1 MGASGNLSTISLE
14 KYKWEDIKEQ
24 MLNELLEFCP
34 NYSDP
39 TNEFEEY
46 YFKVYEM
53 KSLSDFIWAFNTKI
67 VDYCP
72 DENGIYINDKFYNNF
87 GCESMPQ
94 IIDNFLVLYDTDQQM
109 SYQNLPTDCLRKMIS
124 YSDEIWT

>member
-1 MGASGNLSTISLE
+1 MGASGNLSIISLE
-14 KYKWEDIKEQ
+14 KYKWEDIKEE
-24 MLNELLEFCP
+24 MLYKLLEFCP

-39 TNEFEEY
+39 NNECEEY
-46 YFKVYEM
+46 YFKVAKM
-53 KSLSDFIWAFNTKI
+53 KSLNDFIWTFGNKI

-72 DENGIYINDKFYNNF
+72 DENGIHINDKFYNNWS
-87 GCESMPQ
+87 GENMPQ

-109 SYQNLPTDCLRKMIS
+109 FHQNLPTDCLRKMIS